1 MHVEPSPRWVRVKFN
16 GEIIADS
23 KRAVLLRETGHLPV
37 YYFPPE
43 DVRQDVLEPTDQ
55 HTRCPFKGEASY
67 WTVRVGDAVAEN
79 VMWGYQDPLPEREDI
94 RGYRAFY
101 WAKMDAWYEEEEQI
115 FAHPRDPYHRVDV
128 VESSRHIRVEIGGQT
143 VAESRRPRLLFETGL
158 PTRYYLPVEDVR
170 MDLLEATQ
178 TTSVCPYKG
187 QASYWRL
194 AGDPAGRDVA
204 WSYQNPIP
212 QCPGIKGL
220 ISFLQRMVDALV
232 VDEELQPTPA
242 PPGPELMRS
251 VRSRDGSAP
260 LFDAG
265 QERHLC
271 SVVDYS

>member
-1 MHVEPSPRWVRVKFN
+1 VVVVAQREQVGEENLRNGQHRVHVEPSPRWVRVKFN
-16 GEIIADS
+16 GQIIADS

-79 VMWGYQDPLPEREDI
+79 VMWGYQDPLPERQDI

-101 WAKMDAWYEEEEQI
+101 WAKMEAWYEEEEQI

-128 VESSRHIRVEIGGQT
+128 VLSSRHIRVEIGGQT

-170 MDLLEATQ
+170 MDLLEATR

-187 QASYWRL
+187 EASYWRL
-194 AGDPAGRDVA
+194 AGDSAGRDVA

-212 QCPGIKGL
+212 ECPRIEGL
-220 ISFLQRMVDALV
+220 ISFFNERVDALH
-232 VDEELQPTPA
+232 VDDELQPRPRTA
-242 PPGPELMRS
+242 WS
-251 VRSRDGSAP
+251 
-260 LFDAG
+260 
-265 QERHLC
+265 
-271 SVVDYS
+271 